1 METSNQFLGTERIGK
16 LMKQYAVPC
25 IVSLLVGALYNSV
38 DQIFIANASYLGSYG
53 NAANTVVFPLTVVA
67 LAIAVMIGDG
77 CCAYVSI
84 CLGRQEVGTAK
95 RSVGNAVVMAVSSGA
110 VLAQLLYR
118 RAPADRRPVLQYGTL
133 VSNSGILGTVIAE
146 GIFGSLGVLY
156 APVYVIPQRI
166 IMWTL
171 GVSYFEGTSDKKA
184 ALRRVALNPCVLA
197 VAAGLVIMLAQLHL
211 PAVVSLTIKNV
222 AGGNTMCAMMLVG
235 TVLAQTDLKTIAEGQ
250 VLRYCAV
257 RLLLRPGL
265 TLLACR
271 LAGVDGLVTSVA
283 VVLSGTPAPT
293 TVSALAT
300 KYGVGE
306 QLAAKCVVSSTLLSL
321 ATIPLW
327 CLLIR

>member
-1 METSNQFLGTERIGK
+1 M
-16 LMKQYAVPC
+16 
-25 IVSLLVGALYNSV
+25 
-38 DQIFIANASYLGSYG
+38 
-53 NAANTVVFPLTVVA
+53 
-67 LAIAVMIGDG
+67 
-77 CCAYVSI
+77 
-84 CLGRQEVGTAK
+84 
-95 RSVGNAVVMAVSSGA
+95 
-110 VLAQLLYR
+110 
-118 RAPADRRPVLQYGTL
+118 
-133 VSNSGILGTVIAE
+133 
-146 GIFGSLGVLY
+146 
-156 APVYVIPQRI
+156 
-166 IMWTL
+166 
-171 GVSYFEGTSDKKA
+171 
-184 ALRRVALNPCVLA
+184 NPCVLA

-235 TVLAQTDLKTIAEGQ
+235 TVLAQTDLKTSAEGQ

-257 RLLLRPGL
+257 RLLLMPGL

-271 LAGVDGLVTSVA
+271 LAGVDGMVTSVA

>member
-1 METSNQFLGTERIGK
+1 MELSGMFTTQGMLLLLLVLGYVLTRIGIIPPDGKK
-16 LMKQYAVPC
+16 LLSALTVNVTLPASILHAFQMEFDAEIARSCVA
-25 IVSLLVGALYNSV
+25 ITLVGLCI
-38 DQIFIANASYLGSYG
+38 QLG
-53 NAANTVVFPLTVVA
+53 
-67 LAIAVMIGDG
+67 
-77 CCAYVSI
+77 
-84 CLGRQEVGTAK
+84 
-95 RSVGNAVVMAVSSGA
+95 GA

-156 APVYVIPQRI
+156 ASVYVIPQRI

-184 ALRRVALNPCVLA
+184 ALRRVAMNPCVLA

-250 VLRYCAV
+250 VLRYCVV
-257 RLLLRPGL
+257 RLVLMPSL

-306 QLAAKCVVSSTLLSL
+306 QLAAKCVVASTLLSL
-321 ATIPLW
+321 ATIPMW
-327 CLLIR
+327 CLLVR

>member
-1 METSNQFLGTERIGK
+1 MDLSGMFTTQGMLLLLLLLGYVLTRIGVIPPEGKK
-16 LMKQYAVPC
+16 LLSALTVNVTLPASILHAFQMEFDAEIARSCVA
-25 IVSLLVGALYNSV
+25 ITLVGLCI
-38 DQIFIANASYLGSYG
+38 QLGG
-53 NAANTVVFPLTVVA
+53 V
-67 LAIAVMIGDG
+67 
-77 CCAYVSI
+77 
-84 CLGRQEVGTAK
+84 
-95 RSVGNAVVMAVSSGA
+95 

-133 VSNSGILGTVIAE
+133 VSNAGILGTVIAE

-156 APVYVIPQRI
+156 ASVYVIPQRI

-184 ALRRVALNPCVLA
+184 ALRRVAMNPCVLA

-211 PAVVSLTIKNV
+211 PAVVSLTIKNL

-250 VLRYCAV
+250 VLRYCVV
-257 RLLLRPGL
+257 RLLLMPGL

-300 KYGVGE
+300 RYGVGE
-306 QLAAKCVVSSTLLSL
+306 QLAAKCVVASTLLSL

-327 CLLIR
+327 CLLVR

>member
-1 METSNQFLGTERIGK
+1 MDLSGMFTTQGMLLLLLLLGYVLTRIGVIPPEGKK
-16 LMKQYAVPC
+16 LLSALTVNVTLPASILHAFQMEFDADIARSCVA
-25 IVSLLVGALYNSV
+25 ITLVGLCI
-38 DQIFIANASYLGSYG
+38 QLG
-53 NAANTVVFPLTVVA
+53 
-67 LAIAVMIGDG
+67 
-77 CCAYVSI
+77 
-84 CLGRQEVGTAK
+84 
-95 RSVGNAVVMAVSSGA
+95 GA

-133 VSNSGILGTVIAE
+133 VSNAGILGTVIAE

-156 APVYVIPQRI
+156 ASVYVIPQRI

-257 RLLLRPGL
+257 RLLLMPGL

-271 LAGVDGLVTSVA
+271 LAGVDGVVTSVA